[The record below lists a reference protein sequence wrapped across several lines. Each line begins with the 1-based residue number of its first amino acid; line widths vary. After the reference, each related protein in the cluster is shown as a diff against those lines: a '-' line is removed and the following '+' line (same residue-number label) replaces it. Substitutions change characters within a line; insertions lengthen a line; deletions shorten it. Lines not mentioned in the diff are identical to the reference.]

1 MEIIKSNINLFIVWL
16 NSLGWFANLITIGI
30 PVSGIIL
37 FLLKKPRQWILKKIR
52 KAKLSMQYHTIFEFI
67 QRQGLENK
75 SYIST
80 KELNILILD
89 DEPQNYPIEYLRNC
103 KYKINHREEISLSNI
118 DEILDFDL
126 IILDITGIVK
136 EDKLKGG
143 FELLKRLR
151 KEKPLGQA
159 IIAASSKRFDLSV
172 ADFYEMADVKI
183 KTPIEGIEMEEV
195 LEQAMKLKFNVLE
208 LAKKLDHTIEL
219 VQNIP
224 LRDTIMNEAIL
235 YLDNKG
241 DSNFLSK
248 KLEGVF
254 QEKQKREFMDGIKSL
269 GEQINHD

>member
-75 SYIST
+75 LYIST

-248 KLEGVF
+248 KLESVF

>member
-1 MEIIKSNINLFIVWL
+1 MEIIKSITDWF
-16 NSLGWFANLITIGI
+16 NSLGWLANIITIGI

-195 LEQAMKLKFNVLE
+195 LEQAMNLKYNVLE

-248 KLEGVF
+248 KLESVF

-269 GEQINHD
+269 GKQINHD

>member
-1 MEIIKSNINLFIVWL
+1 MEIIKSITDWF
-16 NSLGWFANLITIGI
+16 NSLGWLANIITIIGI
-30 PVSGIIL
+30 PLTGIIL
-37 FLLKKPRQWILKKIR
+37 FFLKKPCQWIFKKIR

-103 KYKINHREEISLSNI
+103 KYKINHRGEISLSNI

-136 EDKLKGG
+136 EDEKKGG

-172 ADFYEMADVKI
+172 TDFYEMADVKI

-208 LAKKLDHTIEL
+208 LAKKLDHIIEL

-235 YLDNKG
+235 YLDNNG
-241 DSNFLSK
+241 DYNLLSK
-248 KLEGVF
+248 KLESVF

>member
-118 DEILDFDL
+118 DENLDFDL

-248 KLEGVF
+248 KLESVF

>member
-1 MEIIKSNINLFIVWL
+1 MEIIKSITDWFS
-16 NSLGWFANLITIGI
+16 SLGWLANMITIIGI
-30 PVSGIIL
+30 SVTGIIL
-37 FLLKKPRQWILKKIR
+37 FLLKKPCQWILKKIR
-52 KAKLSMQYHTIFEFI
+52 KTKLSMQYHTIFEFI
-67 QRQGLENK
+67 QRQSLENK

-80 KELNILILD
+80 KKLNILILD

-103 KYKINHREEISLSNI
+103 KYRINHREEISLSNI

-136 EDKLKGG
+136 EDKQKGG

-183 KTPIEGIEMEEV
+183 KTPIDGIEMEEV

-208 LAKKLDHTIEL
+208 LAKKLDHIIGL

-235 YLDNKG
+235 YLYNN
-241 DSNFLSK
+241 SNYNLLSK
-248 KLEGVF
+248 KIESVF

>member
-1 MEIIKSNINLFIVWL
+1 MEIIKSITDWFS
-16 NSLGWFANLITIGI
+16 SLGWLANIITIIGI
-30 PVSGIIL
+30 PLTGIIL
-37 FLLKKPRQWILKKIR
+37 FFLKKPCQWIFKKIR

-136 EDKLKGG
+136 EDKKKGG

-208 LAKKLDHTIEL
+208 LAKKLDHIIGL

-235 YLDNKG
+235 YLDNNS
-241 DSNFLSK
+241 DYNLLSK
-248 KLEGVF
+248 KIESVF

>member
-159 IIAASSKRFDLSV
+159 IIAVSSKRFDLSV

-248 KLEGVF
+248 KLESVF

>member
-1 MEIIKSNINLFIVWL
+1 MEIMKSIIDWFKWF
-16 NSLGWFANLITIGI
+16 NSLGWLANIITIGI
-30 PVSGIIL
+30 PIYGIIL
-37 FLLKKPRQWILKKIR
+37 LLLKKPNKWILKKFI

-75 SYIST
+75 SYISA

-103 KYKINHREEISLSNI
+103 KYKINHIGEISLSNI

-136 EDKLKGG
+136 EDKQKGG

-208 LAKKLDHTIEL
+208 LARKLDYAIENIK
-219 VQNIP
+219 NIP
-224 LRDTIMNEAIL
+224 QRDTIMNEAIL
-235 YLDNKG
+235 YLDKKG
-241 DSNFLSK
+241 DYNSLSK
-248 KLEGVF
+248 KLEHVF
-254 QEKQKREFMDGIKSL
+254 QEKDKKEFMGNIKSL

>member
-183 KTPIEGIEMEEV
+183 KTPIDGIEMEEV

-248 KLEGVF
+248 KLESVF

>member
-248 KLEGVF
+248 KLESVF

>member
-136 EDKLKGG
+136 EDKQKGG

-241 DSNFLSK
+241 DYNLLSK
-248 KLEGVF
+248 KLESVF